1 MKLRINGNSLRLR
14 VSRSELARFQSG
26 ERIEETIHFA
36 AAPEAKLTYALEF
49 ASQSA
54 PVKVRYESNEIT
66 VVLSE
71 ARARTWEV
79 EGEVGVYDT
88 LDIDSAGSL
97 DVIVEKDFACADG
110 SDAENGDTFPNPHA
124 GVTC

>member
-1 MKLRINGNSLRLR
+1 MKLRINENSLRLR
-14 VSRSELARFQSG
+14 VSRSELERFQSG
-26 ERIEETIHFA
+26 ERIEQTVHFA
-36 AAPEAKLTYALEF
+36 AAPEAKLTYALES
-49 ASQSA
+49 ALQSA
-54 PVKVRYESNEIT
+54 PVKIRYESNEVT

-71 ARARTWEV
+71 ARARIWGV

-97 DVIVEKDFACADG
+97 DIIVEKDFACLDR
-110 SDAENGDTFPNPHA
+110 SDAENSDTFPNPHA

>member
-14 VSRSELARFQSG
+14 VSRSELSRFQLG

-36 AAPEAKLTYALEF
+36 PAPEAKLTYALEF
-49 ASQSA
+49 ALQSEPA
-54 PVKVRYESNEIT
+54 NVRYESNVVT

-71 ARARTWEV
+71 ARARTWGLN
-79 EGEVGVYDT
+79 GEVGVYET
-88 LDIDSAGSL
+88 LGIESAGSL

-110 SDAENGDTFPNPHA
+110 SEAENSDTFPNPRV